1 MNVQEFTRRFA
12 AMTRNGADLLTEE
25 QMADFL
31 APIYER
37 FRRQAPTDQ
46 AAGCQFWKVA
56 KRVIPGTYDINAIRL
71 RMTRL
76 RFVSNHYRA
85 ANADDDNGIDEGDQG
100 AANVAAEGL
109 GQAAR
114 NVHANND
121 NTNNND
127 AVATTAVGPR
137 IVAVTRRVADA
148 IRDVQGPLNEDQEL
162 YLFSP
167 LFEMVRHYTGSDEAA
182 SLQMR
187 NIVLRIELNRLR
199 LAGRRTG
206 NGIVEGDDTM
216 DDDVETTNNDD
227 GTNGDTNV
235 NQDST
240 NNSDGGDDVMHE
252 EDSEGE
258 DFRTA
263 NVIRRRSLPLNRRRR
278 TGNVIFDDEDTEDV
292 DDDDANERV
301 EMQEEEEDL
310 EAEDPRI
317 ATENHYS
324 TRNSS
329 ANVTVSRPAL
339 QAIQPL
345 GDVNVRSI
353 PNHSPLHVS
362 VVAPS
367 LRSRLRSSAPVPA
380 GAGTVPKQRGT
391 SLNSKCISFK
401 CAPSNLFLRYSSIP
415 NDSVG
420 SGLATREHTSY
431 TTKLASRP
439 PCRQH

>member
-1 MNVQEFTRRFA
+1 MNVQEFTRCFA
-12 AMTRNGADLLTEE
+12 RKTRNGADLLTEE

-31 APIYER
+31 APIYEL

-56 KRVIPGTYDINAIRL
+56 KQVIPANTYDINAIRL

-76 RFVSNHYRA
+76 RFVSIRRRRRRA
-85 ANADDDNGIDEGDQG
+85 RNDNAEADDHNGNDEGDQG

-109 GQAAR
+109 GQAVR
-114 NVHANND
+114 NAHANDD
-121 NTNNND
+121 NSNNND

-162 YLFSP
+162 HLFSP
-167 LFEMVRHYTGSDEAA
+167 LFEMVRHYTGSNEAA

-206 NGIVEGDDTM
+206 NGIVEGDDTT

-240 NNSDGGDDVMHE
+240 NNSDGGDNVMHE

-263 NVIRRRSLPLNRRRR
+263 NVIRRRSLPLNRRRPR
-278 TGNVIFDDEDTEDV
+278 NAHFDHEDTED
-292 DDDDANERV
+292 DDDDAYERV
-301 EMQEEEEDL
+301 EIQEEDEDL

-317 ATENHYS
+317 ASENDYS

-345 GDVNVRSI
+345 GDVNIRSI

-367 LRSRLRSSAPVPA
+367 LRSRLCSSAPVPA
-380 GAGTVPKQRGT
+380 GTGTVPKQRGT
-391 SLNSKCISFK
+391 SLDSKCILFK
-401 CAPSNLFLRYSSIP
+401 CALL
-415 NDSVG
+415 
-420 SGLATREHTSY
+420 
-431 TTKLASRP
+431 
-439 PCRQH
+439 